1 MYKDIKKY
9 WILFV
14 VEAIALLLCI
24 PGCFQKEKL
33 VFSAENIKNVEEN
46 LSFVYES
53 ERIEL
58 EPGVYQVRVKAE
70 NFTNG
75 RASVNVKNDSGTFR
89 TLKCNGAIFYA
100 YQEYLDFEV
109 YLSEKNDTIYIGAEL
124 FDTQTDA
131 IDSIELYKVNLG
143 MRMFAYLLLTIFV
156 VLDLLLL
163 FRKGI
168 LSGKINKEKQLV
180 VWGLFF
186 SVLLA
191 YYPYLTDYFS
201 NAADIGFHWLRI
213 ESLKETLLQGNQFP
227 VRVQSNWLYDH
238 GYAVSSFYGDLFLY
252 FPAMLRILG
261 FSLMSAYKMFVFA
274 VMVATAVISYYSFKR
289 CTKSTY
295 AALFGSIIYMLA
307 PYRVYNFYN
316 RGAVGEYLAMTFLP
330 LVICGMYGLY
340 TEDVKSHEYKKAK
353 IPLII
358 GLSCILQSHLLTCE
372 MTVVFMLG
380 ICLIFIKRTLR
391 KETFIQLLH
400 AALICLLI
408 NCWFW
413 WPLLKMMTA
422 DSYYLSGI
430 ISKNIQYMGTWF
442 AELFQLYPNMGTAQ
456 DGMYNAEPF
465 QMGIASLLMIVGGLT
480 IILRRRFF
488 TKTIEFKNSYD
499 KVMIFFISL
508 VLLTWYMSTRYFPWD
523 FLSGIP
529 GIGVLVT
536 ALQFPTRLFS
546 PISVFCAITGA
557 FFVLWCACECRI
569 QISDKVLSKKV
580 EKGIVV
586 LLLLLAG
593 GTSIYHVNDIA
604 NSRAPVWL
612 HNAENLGSILV
623 VNGEY
628 LLEGSDLSEYCF
640 HEPVT
645 EEGLTWQNYNK
656 QGTSI
661 QIEVE
666 NSNSQMAYMEFPLIG
681 YKGYGLECS
690 TEGPYITE
698 QRGAHGDLRV
708 AIPAGYKG
716 ELAISYQGFMSYRIA
731 EGISLITI
739 IGIIFICLWRR
750 RLQWKVKA

>member
-1 MYKDIKKY
+1 MYKGYKKY

-14 VEAIALLLCI
+14 VEAIVLLLCI

-33 VFSAENIKNVEEN
+33 MFSVENIKSAYGNEYH
-46 LSFVYES
+46 VYES

-58 EPGVYQVRVKAE
+58 EPGAYQLRIKAE
-70 NFTNG
+70 ELSNG
-75 RASVNVKNDSGTFR
+75 RAFVNVKNDSGTFR
-89 TLKCNGAIFYA
+89 ALKCNGATLYA

-109 YLSEKNDTIYIGAEL
+109 YLSEKNDTVYILAEL

-143 MRMFAYLLLTIFV
+143 MRMFAFLVLTIFV

-168 LSGKINKEKQLV
+168 LSGKISKEKQLV
-180 VWGLFF
+180 VWGLTF

-201 NAADIGFHWLRI
+201 HVADIGFHWLRI
-213 ESLKETLLQGNQFP
+213 EGLKETLLQGNQFP

-238 GYAVSSFYGDLFLY
+238 GYAVSSFYGDLFLL

-289 CTKSTY
+289 CTKSIY
-295 AALFGSIIYMLA
+295 AALFGSILYMLA
-307 PYRVYNFYN
+307 PYRVHNFYH
-316 RGAVGEYLAMTFLP
+316 RGAVGEYLAMAFLP

-340 TEDVKSHEYKKAK
+340 TEDVKSHGYKKAK

-380 ICLIFIKRTLR
+380 ICLIFIKRSLR
-391 KETFIQLLH
+391 KETFIQLLQ
-400 AALICLLI
+400 AAMICLLI

-413 WPLLKMMTA
+413 WPLLEMITA
-422 DSYYLSGI
+422 DTYYLSDI
-430 ISKNIQYMGTWF
+430 ISNNIQDIGTSL
-442 AELFQLYPNMGTAQ
+442 AALFQLYPNMGGGQT
-456 DGMYNAEPF
+456 GMYNAHPV
-465 QMGIASLLMIVGGLT
+465 QMGIASLLMIVGVLT
-480 IILRRRFF
+480 VIIRRKFF
-488 TKTIEFKNSYD
+488 VKTEEFKNSYD
-499 KVMIFFISL
+499 KVMFFFISM
-508 VLLTWYMSTRYFPWD
+508 VLITWYMSTRYFPWD
-523 FLSGIP
+523 LLSTIP
-529 GIGVLVT
+529 GVSMLVT
-536 ALQFPTRLFS
+536 ALQFPFRLLS
-546 PISVFCAITGA
+546 PASVFCAIAGA
-557 FFVLWCACECRI
+557 FFVLWCLEECKI
-569 QISDKVLSKKV
+569 CLVDKSLCKHVG
-580 EKGIVV
+580 KGIIT
-586 LLLLLAG
+586 LLLIFATG
-593 GTSIYHVNDIA
+593 SAIYHVNDIA
-604 NSRAPVWL
+604 NSDAPVWL
-612 HNAENLGSILV
+612 HTAENMGTMSV

-628 LLEGSDLSEYCF
+628 LLENSVLGEYCF
-640 HEPVT
+640 HEPIS
-645 EEGLTWQNYNK
+645 EDGLYWHDYNK

-661 QIEVE
+661 QIAVE
-666 NSNSQMAYMEFPLIG
+666 NSNSQTAYLELPLIG

-716 ELAISYQGFMSYRIA
+716 ELVISYQGFMSYRIA
-731 EGISLITI
+731 ESISQITI

>member
-46 LSFVYES
+46 VSFVYES

-70 NFTNG
+70 TLDQGFAFINLKSDIGSF
-75 RASVNVKNDSGTFR
+75 RA
-89 TLKCNGAIFYA
+89 LKSNGAVIYA
-100 YQEYLDFEV
+100 HQNYLDFEA
-109 YLSEKNDTIYIGAEL
+109 YLSETNEEIYVFAQMYENK
-124 FDTQTDA
+124 DA
-131 IDSIELYKVNLG
+131 YIDSIEIYKVNLG
-143 MRMFAYLLLTIFV
+143 TRMFIFGLLCAFV
-156 VLDLLLL
+156 LVDILLF

-168 LSGKINKEKQLV
+168 LSGQISKDKQLV
-180 VWGLFF
+180 VVSLTF

-191 YYPYLTDYFS
+191 YYPYLTDYFGHG
-201 NAADIGFHWLRI
+201 ADSGFHWLRI
-213 ESLKETLLQGNQFP
+213 EGLKETLLQGNQFP
-227 VRVQSNWLYDH
+227 VRVQSNWLHDH
-238 GYAVSSFYGDLFLY
+238 GYAVSSFYGDLFLL
-252 FPAMLRILG
+252 FPAMLRLLG

-307 PYRVYNFYN
+307 PYRVYNFYH

-340 TEDVKSHEYKKAK
+340 TEDIKSHEYKKAK

-422 DSYYLSGI
+422 DTYYLSDI
-430 ISKNIQYMGTWF
+430 ISKNIQGIGTGL
-442 AELFQLYPNMGTAQ
+442 AALFQLYPNMGSSQT
-456 DGMYNAEPF
+456 GMYNAHPV
-465 QMGIASLLMIVGGLT
+465 QLGIASLLMVVGTLIT
-480 IILRRRFF
+480 IIRR
-488 TKTIEFKNSYD
+488 KLLGKAVEYKNSYD
-499 KVMIFFISL
+499 KVMLFFISM
-508 VLLTWYMSTRYFPWD
+508 VLITWYMSTRYFPWD
-523 FLSGIP
+523 LLSAIP
-529 GIGVLVT
+529 GVSMLVT
-536 ALQFPTRLFS
+536 ALQFPFRLLS
-546 PISVFCAITGA
+546 PASAFCAIAGA
-557 FFVLWCACECRI
+557 FFVLWCLEECEICLVNK
-569 QISDKVLSKKV
+569 SLSKDV
-580 EKGIVV
+580 SKGIIT
-586 LLLLLAG
+586 LLLILATG
-593 GTSIYHVNDIA
+593 AAIYHANDIA
-604 NSRAPVWL
+604 NSDEPVWL
-612 HNAENLGSILV
+612 YTAENMGSMSV

-640 HEPVT
+640 HEPVS
-645 EEGLTWQNYNK
+645 EEGVFWHDYNK

-661 QIEVE
+661 QIAVE
-666 NSNSQMAYMEFPLIG
+666 NSNSQTAYLELPLIG

-708 AIPAGYKG
+708 AIPADYKG

>member
-46 LSFVYES
+46 VSFVYES

-58 EPGVYQVRVKAE
+58 EPGVYQLRVKAE
-70 NFTNG
+70 DLCNG
-75 RASVNVKNDSGTFR
+75 YAFLNVKNDSGTFR
-89 TLKCNGAIFYA
+89 ALKCNGSVFYA

-109 YLSEKNDTIYIGAEL
+109 YLSEWNDTIYIFAEL
-124 FDTQTDA
+124 FDTQAYA

-143 MRMFAYLLLTIFV
+143 MRMFTFLLAVIFV
-156 VLDLLLL
+156 VMDLLLL

-168 LSGKINKEKQLV
+168 LSGQISKDKQLV
-180 VWGLFF
+180 VWGLTF

-191 YYPYLTDYFS
+191 YYPYLTDYFGHG
-201 NAADIGFHWLRI
+201 ADSGFHWLRI
-213 ESLKETLLQGNQFP
+213 EGLKETLLQGNQFP
-227 VRVQSNWLYDH
+227 VRVQSNWLYGH
-238 GYAVSSFYGDLFLY
+238 GYAVSSFYGDLFLL

-295 AALFGSIIYMLA
+295 AALFGSILYMLA
-307 PYRVYNFYN
+307 PYRVYNFYH
-316 RGAVGEYLAMTFLP
+316 RGALGEYLAMTFLP

-340 TEDVKSHEYKKAK
+340 TEDVKSHAYKKAK

-372 MTVVFMLG
+372 LTVVFMLG

-391 KETFIQLLH
+391 KETLIQLLQ
-400 AALICLLI
+400 AALTCLLV

-422 DSYYLSGI
+422 DTYYLSDI
-430 ISKNIQYMGTWF
+430 ISKNIQDIGIGL
-442 AELFQLYPNMGTAQ
+442 AALFQFYPNMGGSQT
-456 DGMYNAEPF
+456 GMYNAHPV
-465 QMGIASLLMIVGGLT
+465 QLGIASLLMVVGVLIT
-480 IILRRRFF
+480 IIRR
-488 TKTIEFKNSYD
+488 KLLGKAVGFKNSYD
-499 KVMIFFISL
+499 KVMLSFISI
-508 VLLTWYMSTRYFPWD
+508 VLITCYLSTRYFPWD
-523 FLSGIP
+523 LLSAIP
-529 GIGVLVT
+529 GISMLVT
-536 ALQFPTRLFS
+536 ALQFPFRLLS
-546 PISVFCAITGA
+546 PASAFCAIAGA
-557 FFVLWCACECRI
+557 FFVLWCLEECEICLVNK
-569 QISDKVLSKKV
+569 SFSKDV
-580 EKGIVV
+580 SKGIIT
-586 LLLLLAG
+586 LLLILATG
-593 GTSIYHVNDIA
+593 SAIYHANDIA
-604 NSRAPVWL
+604 NSDEPVWL
-612 HNAENLGSILV
+612 YTAENMGTMSV

-628 LLEGSDLSEYCF
+628 LLEGSVLGEYCY
-640 HEPVT
+640 HEPVA
-645 EEGLTWQNYNK
+645 EEGLTWSNYNK

-661 QIEVE
+661 QIAVE
-666 NSNSQMAYMEFPLIG
+666 NSNSQTAYLELPLIG

-698 QRGAHGDLRV
+698 QRGAHGDLRI

-731 EGISLITI
+731 ESISLITI
-739 IGIIFICLWRR
+739 IGIIFICSWRR
-750 RLQWKVKA
+750 RLQWKIKA